1 MPAAPSFADLAAS
14 GNLKGTVRPA
24 LGALREY
31 TTGVLAVDGTI
42 ATALATL
49 GALGGQYLLRTT
61 AYSVTSADRGR
72 VIDTT
77 GTWTLSLLAAAS
89 AVAGFSVVLRN
100 LGTGTITIDPNGSE
114 TVDGVTTLA
123 IGPGRAGIVICTGT
137 AWLTVGLTASAAGLT
152 AAGTAALP
160 GMAGVGDADT
170 GLSWLGAA
178 VLALSAGGAERARV
192 TSAGMQVTGLIS
204 GTAVTQTA
212 TDTTA
217 NRLLKV
223 GDFGLGAAKP
233 PALTDLTAA
242 IMPGQYHIVDLA
254 TATGVPAGLTGRGT
268 LVVTRADGGRG
279 WFILA
284 LPVASL
290 ASQRHFFGSRS
301 IATGAITWVRAITD
315 NEIVG
320 TVSQTAGVPTG
331 SLGQFGSSA
340 NGNFERRASGQAV
353 CTRTDQTTPNASTAY
368 GSLFRSADIVWTFPT
383 AFFAGTLPAVAF
395 SADNADV
402 LGFRVISLSN
412 TAVTFQLV
420 ANASI
425 ATTTTVRASAMGRWS
440 DMA

>member
-1 MPAAPSFADLAAS
+1 M
-14 GNLKGTVRPA
+14 
-24 LGALREY
+24 
-31 TTGVLAVDGTI
+31 TGVDKTKLDG
-42 ATALATL
+42 AATL
-49 GALGGQYLLRTT
+49 TGTETLINKTINLTSNTLVA
-61 AYSVTSADRGR
+61 TSAQ
-72 VIDTT
+72 
-77 GTWTLSLLAAAS
+77 LAAA
-89 AVAGFSVVLRN
+89 LTDET
-100 LGTGTITIDPNGSE
+100 GTGVAVFSASPALSGTPTAP
-114 TVDGVTTLA
+114 TA
-123 IGPGRAGIVICTGT
+123 AAGINTTQVATT
-137 AWLTVGLTASAAGLT
+137 AHVF
-152 AAGTAALP
+152 
-160 GMAGVGDADT
+160 
-170 GLSWLGAA
+170 
-178 VLALSAGGAERARV
+178 AERANAATLTNKTL
-192 TSAGMQVTGLIS
+192 TSPVINTSIT

-223 GDFGLGAAKP
+223 GDFGLGAATP

-301 IATGAITWVRAITD
+301 IATGAITWVRALTD